1 MDDTRYDA
9 LVDQIEA
16 LYAESRYADAIA
28 VLDAATDL
36 APWTAELA
44 HLRACVLGASG
55 DPEGALQALQTASR
69 AGSWWRP
76 EILTDDDD
84 LAALTNHPEFQQLVA
99 ESATRATDAPTPALI
114 TLPEGDTSPDTPSGS
129 GLPGRAP
136 SDDSLRDNNLPDP
149 TRARGVVVAL
159 HGAGQRAEHARR
171 DWAGVLDLG
180 YALVCV
186 ESSRR
191 MSPMY
196 RTWPDPEQAA
206 ADIAR
211 ALAEL
216 PTELTGLPLIA
227 AGFSA
232 GGRVALN
239 WALTAR
245 PAPAAGVLAMAPALR
260 ELPDDSANSLSPA
273 TIWIGTDDDLLEVV
287 DAAEPHLSACK
298 IERLPGLAHAFPADF
313 AQRLAT
319 LL

>member
-1 MDDTRYDA
+1 MDSRYDDV
-9 LVDQIEA
+9 VDQIEA
-16 LYAESRYADAIA
+16 LYGEARYADALA
-28 VLDAATDL
+28 VLDSATDL
-36 APWTAELA
+36 TPWSAELA

-55 DPEGALQALQTASR
+55 DPDGALDALQRASA
-69 AGSWWRP
+69 AGGWWRP

-84 LAALTNHPEFQQLVA
+84 LAALADRPEFQELIA
-99 ESATRATDAPTPALI
+99 DSARRATDEPTPALI
-114 TLPEGDTSPDTPSGS
+114 TLPGSPRAADTSPGPS
-129 GLPGRAP
+129 LPGRAP
-136 SDDSLRDNNLPDP
+136 SDDPLPNNSLPDP
-149 TRARGVVVAL
+149 TRPLGVVVAL

-171 DWAGVLDLG
+171 DWASVLDLG

-196 RTWPDPEQAA
+196 RTWPDPDQAR

-216 PTELTGLPLIA
+216 PPELAGLPLIA

-232 GGRVALN
+232 GGRVALD

-245 PAPAAGVLAMAPALR
+245 PVPATGVLAMAPALR
-260 ELPDDSANSLSPA
+260 QLPGSTAGSLSPA

-287 DAAEPHLSACK
+287 DAAEPQLTGCT
-298 IERLPGLAHAFPADF
+298 IERLPGLGHAFPTDF
-313 AQRLAT
+313 AKRLAAI
-319 LL
+319 L

>member
-1 MDDTRYDA
+1 MDTRYDDV
-9 LVDQIEA
+9 VDQIEA
-16 LYAESRYADAIA
+16 LYEEGRYADAVA
-28 VLDAATDL
+28 VLDSATDL
-36 APWTAELA
+36 TPWSAELA

-55 DPEGALQALQTASR
+55 DPDGALDALQRASA
-69 AGSWWRP
+69 AGGWWRP

-84 LAALTNHPEFQQLVA
+84 LAALADRPEFQQLVA
-99 ESATRATDAPTPALI
+99 ESTNRAADDPQPALI
-114 TLPEGDTSPDTPSGS
+114 TI
-129 GLPGRAP
+129 
-136 SDDSLRDNNLPDP
+136 P
-149 TRARGVVVAL
+149 TKLNGVVVAL

-171 DWAGVLDLG
+171 DWASVLDLG

-196 RTWPDPEQAA
+196 RTWPDPEQAR

-216 PTELTGLPLIA
+216 PPELAGLPLIA

-232 GGRVALN
+232 GGRVALD

-245 PAPAAGVLAMAPALR
+245 PVPAAGVLAMAPALR
-260 ELPDDSANSLSPA
+260 ELPDSTAGSLSPA

-287 DAAEPHLSACK
+287 DAAEPQLTGCT
-298 IERLPGLAHAFPADF
+298 IERLPGLGHAFPTDF
-313 AQRLAT
+313 AKHLAAI
-319 LL
+319 L

>member
-1 MDDTRYDA
+1 MDTRYDDV
-9 LVDQIEA
+9 VDQIEA
-16 LYAESRYADAIA
+16 LYGEARYADALA
-28 VLDAATDL
+28 VLDSATGL
-36 APWTAELA
+36 EPWSAELA

-55 DPEGALQALQTASR
+55 DPDGALDALQQASA
-69 AGSWWRP
+69 AGGWWRP

-84 LAALTNHPEFQQLVA
+84 LAALANRPEFQHLVA
-99 ESATRATDAPTPALI
+99 ESAERATDDPRSALI
-114 TLPEGDTSPDTPSGS
+114 TIPT
-129 GLPGRAP
+129 
-136 SDDSLRDNNLPDP
+136 NLN
-149 TRARGVVVAL
+149 AVVVAL

-180 YALVCV
+180 YGLVCV

-196 RTWPDPEQAA
+196 RTWPDPEQAR

-216 PTELTGLPLIA
+216 PPELAGLPLIA

-232 GGRVALN
+232 GGRVALD

-245 PAPAAGVLAMAPALR
+245 PVPAAGALAMAPALR
-260 ELPDDSANSLSPA
+260 ELPGSTAGSLSPA

-287 DAAEPHLSACK
+287 DAAEPQLAGCT
-298 IERLPGLAHAFPADF
+298 IERLPGLGHAFPTDF
-313 AQRLAT
+313 AKHLAAI
-319 LL
+319 L

>member
-1 MDDTRYDA
+1 MDTRYDD

-16 LYAESRYADAIA
+16 LYGEGRYADAVA
-28 VLDAATDL
+28 VLDSATDL
-36 APWTAELA
+36 EPWSAELA

-55 DPEGALQALQTASR
+55 DPDGALRALQDASA
-69 AGSWWRP
+69 AGGWWRP

-84 LAALTNHPEFQQLVA
+84 LAAIADRPEFQALVT
-99 ESATRATDAPTPALI
+99 ESANRAADDPTPAQLV
-114 TLPEGDTSPDTPSGS
+114 
-129 GLPGRAP
+129 LPGTP
-136 SDDSLRDNNLPDP
+136 PK
-149 TRARGVVVAL
+149 GVVVAL

-180 YALVCV
+180 YSLVCV

-196 RTWPDPEQAA
+196 RTWPDPDQAA

-216 PTELTGLPLIA
+216 PAELAGLPLIA

-232 GGRVALN
+232 GGRVALD

-260 ELPDDSANSLSPA
+260 RLPDASAGSLSPA
-273 TIWIGTDDDLLEVV
+273 TIWIGTEDDLLEVV
-287 DAAEPHLSACK
+287 DAAEPQLAGCT
-298 IERLPGLAHAFPADF
+298 IERLPGLGHTFPADF
-313 AQRLAT
+313 AERLAA
-319 LL
+319 LLRTAGG